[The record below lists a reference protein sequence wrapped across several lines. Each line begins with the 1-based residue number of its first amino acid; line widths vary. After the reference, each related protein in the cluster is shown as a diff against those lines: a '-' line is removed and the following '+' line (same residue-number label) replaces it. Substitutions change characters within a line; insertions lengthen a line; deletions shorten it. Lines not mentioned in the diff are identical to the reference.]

1 MNTKIMKRARILL
14 IVGVILILLAPL
26 ILTRALGII
35 DFSNTG
41 QIGDTIGGITAP
53 IASLVGS
60 ILVFFALEAQIE
72 ANQII
77 QEQMK
82 VQKDEESQ
90 KKQLQNL
97 LDQFKM
103 LREDINDF
111 SYITFKSDSTD
122 EEKNSISYLT
132 RTGRDAFRQV
142 IVGMKQYK
150 TNQHLDL
157 YKLNHKL
164 GEVKSILL
172 AMDSLLKQT
181 DSATIELTDKVFLRN
196 LISYQFNS
204 KISHAFDGMETYK
217 ASLQKPC
224 EECGKVHIG
233 IPDDLFDIITRIEK
247 QLPESNE

>member
-14 IVGVILILLAPL
+14 IVGVILIILAPL
-26 ILTRALGII
+26 ILTRGLVII

-60 ILVFFALEAQIE
+60 ILVFFALETQIE

-103 LREDINDF
+103 LREDVNDF

-122 EEKNSISYLT
+122 EEKNSVSYLT
-132 RTGRDAFRQV
+132 RTGRDALRQV

-204 KISHAFDGMETYK
+204 KISHAFDGMETFK
-217 ASLQKPC
+217 ARAYFLNK
-224 EECGKVHIG
+224 
-233 IPDDLFDIITRIEK
+233 
-247 QLPESNE
+247 

>member
-14 IVGVILILLAPL
+14 IVGVILIILAPL
-26 ILTRALGII
+26 ILTRGLGII

-60 ILVFFALEAQIE
+60 ILVFFALETQIE

-103 LREDINDF
+103 LREDLNDF

-122 EEKNSISYLT
+122 EEKNSVSYLT
-132 RTGRDAFRQV
+132 KTGRDALSGKLSRNE
-142 IVGMKQYK
+142 QYK
-150 TNQHLDL
+150 TKQHLDL

-204 KISHAFDGMETYK
+204 KISHAFDGMETFK
-217 ASLQKPC
+217 ARAYFLNK
-224 EECGKVHIG
+224 
-233 IPDDLFDIITRIEK
+233 
-247 QLPESNE
+247 

>member
-1 MNTKIMKRARILL
+1 MKRARILL

-60 ILVFFALEAQIE
+60 ILVFFALETQIE

-77 QEQMK
+77 QK
-82 VQKDEESQ
+82 HEESQ

-122 EEKNSISYLT
+122 EEKNSVSYLT

-150 TNQHLDL
+150 TKQHLDL

-204 KISHAFDGMETYK
+204 KISHAFDGMETFK
-217 ASLQKPC
+217 ARAYFLNK
-224 EECGKVHIG
+224 
-233 IPDDLFDIITRIEK
+233 
-247 QLPESNE
+247 